1 MSTNSV
7 LSGRYQLESPI
18 SAGAVGEVWRA
29 DDLVLDRAVAVKL
42 LRPEYA
48 GHPDALARFR
58 AEARHAGGV
67 SHPGI
72 AQIFDYCEGAP
83 GCPPYIVMELV
94 NGPSLAGVLTGGPLR
109 PDVAMGIVA
118 QAAAGL
124 AAAHAVG
131 LVHRDIKPANLLI
144 AGDHVKI
151 TDFGIAYAAGAIPL
165 TRTGTLVGT
174 PAYLAPE
181 RAAGYPATP
190 ASDIYSLGV
199 LAYECLTGHPPFRG
213 PAVEVAAAHRTD
225 PMPPLPP
232 GVPEPVAALI
242 ADMTEKD
249 PHARPAT
256 AGEVAWRA
264 AQHARGILPG
274 WPQDGTQPGSPQGLG
289 TPPGGPAV
297 VGVPGA
303 PGATPGDPAAPG
315 SPTLVEGGFPTLITG
330 PGAGGAGPGGVGWAD
345 DSEDT
350 WGGRF
355 WGRRTKVAAAAGA
368 ALLAGLVGWLLVG
381 SSSTPPGHGPLA
393 APSSPATPAPP
404 TVRLDAA
411 TFVGKPAH
419 LVARQ
424 LRADG
429 LRPKIQW
436 VHGVQQQ
443 PPGTVVSVQPAG
455 QVPVGTPVVVTAV
468 FQPPGPPNGPGQ
480 GGGGGDGGGPG
491 NGGNGGNGDGNGN
504 AQRFQ
509 FANRNGGRGF

>member
-1 MSTNSV
+1 MVIHTNSV

-29 DDLVLDRAVAVKL
+29 ADLVLDRAVAVKL

-48 GHPDALARFR
+48 GHPEALARFR

-72 AQIFDYCEGAP
+72 AQVFDYCEGAP

-109 PDVAMGIVA
+109 PDVAMDIVA
-118 QAAAGL
+118 QAAAAL
-124 AAAHAVG
+124 AAAHMVG

-144 AGDHVKI
+144 AGDRVKI
-151 TDFGIAYAAGAIPL
+151 TDFGIAYAAGAVPI

-181 RAAGYPATP
+181 RAAGYAATP

-199 LAYECLTGHPPFRG
+199 LAYECLTGQPPFRG

-225 PMPPLPP
+225 PLPPLPP
-232 GVPEPVAALI
+232 GVPEPITALI

-249 PHARPAT
+249 PQARPAT

-264 AQHARGILPG
+264 AQHARGSRPG
-274 WPQDGTQPGSPQGLG
+274 WPQAGTQPGWAQGAG
-289 TPPGGPAV
+289 APPGGPAV
-297 VGVPGA
+297 VGAPGA
-303 PGATPGDPAAPG
+303 PGAMLGGPAAPG
-315 SPTLVEGGFPTLITG
+315 NPTLVEGGFPTLITG
-330 PGAGGAGPGGVGWAD
+330 PGAGGTGPGGAGWAD
-345 DSEDT
+345 YPEDSWDGRRRV
-350 WGGRF
+350 WGK
-355 WGRRTKVAAAAGA
+355 RTKVAAATGA

-381 SSSTPPGHGPLA
+381 SSSPPPGTIPLA
-393 APSSPATPAPP
+393 TSSSPAASAPA

-468 FQPPGPPNGPGQ
+468 FQPPGPPKGQ
-480 GGGGGDGGGPG
+480 GGGDGGG
-491 NGGNGGNGDGNGN
+491 NGGNGGQGDGGGNGN

-509 FANRNGGRGF
+509 PGNPNG